1 MNTLNFN
8 FLKPKWN
15 ELADIAGFAEQ
26 YVNADPSS
34 ALVKLR
40 QFCEQTVH
48 FIYAEHGLAH
58 AYQSGLNDL
67 LQEFSFKQSVPRVVI
82 SKLHS
87 LRVHG
92 NKAAHGE
99 DVQARDSRWLLQECH
114 DLAKWLA
121 LTYAGAKADTLPS
134 YQEPAMPSGK
144 DPAELRREK
153 KAILE
158 RLAKQEAQT
167 EKLLK
172 ELEAARKKAKQAE
185 ATAEE
190 LKTAA
195 EKGQQSANT
204 LEFDEAT
211 TRDRLIDSLLVSAG
225 WNVGADGKNTDD
237 VGQEVDVVYVGDHDG
252 KGRCDYVLYRVED
265 GLALAVIEAKKTSVD
280 PEVGREQAR
289 MYADGI
295 AAKQGGR
302 RPIIFCTNGYET
314 TIWNDANKEP
324 PRQIFGFYSK
334 DSLEYLLT
342 QNEKRLPGDQIE
354 VDPKFQIRRYQLE
367 AIKRVTE
374 RFAAKHRK
382 ALIIQATGT
391 GKTRVAI
398 ALCDAMMAAGWAKRI
413 LFLCDRRELR
423 KQAKENFQQY
433 IDEPL
438 TYVTA
443 DTYKEREHRIYL
455 ATYPAMMKVYESFD
469 VGFFDLVI
477 CDESHRSIYNRYR
490 DLLLYFDAYQ
500 VGLTATPVQFIA
512 RNTYKLFGCEDKDP
526 TAHFSYE
533 EALTDSSGPFLVPYK
548 VKALTT
554 DFTRKGMKYSEMS
567 DEQKQQLEADEADPE
582 SVDYEP
588 KEIDKKVF
596 NLDTNRIVL
605 ENLMTGGIKD
615 ATGSYVGKS
624 IIFARSH
631 DHAIILQ
638 KQFFKLYPQ
647 LGGNFCKVID
657 NYEPRAEEL
666 IQEFKKP
673 ASGFQIAISVD
684 MMDTGIDVP
693 EVVNLVFAKPVF
705 SYVKFHQMIGRGTR
719 LRPGLFGV
727 DDEGKPI
734 DKKYFQIFDH
744 WGNFEYFGQL
754 EDESEPAQ
762 TKSLLQRLFESRL
775 EFAETALNKPNLA
788 AFELAAKLL
797 SQDVASLPD
806 KTISVKEKYREVGA
820 ARDPQAIKQFDP
832 ATVAMLRQDIAPLMQ
847 WRSITGD
854 QDAYSFDLLMSRMQT
869 ELVREPTALAAGPGH
884 DDQGNPGPTLARSA
898 HSSAFEDHK
907 TDLLDRVNG
916 LSMHLN
922 QVRAKEQTI
931 SAIRGASFWDGVT
944 VDDLERVREDL
955 RGIMKYR
962 ANKSVPSPPPKIL
975 DVAEVRENVQ
985 SYDIKPKMD
994 GLDLVQ
1000 YRTRVEEVLRKL
1012 FDENDVLQRIKAG
1025 RPVSDDDLRALVS
1038 LVLTQE
1044 PDLDLSN
1051 LIEYYPETAGHLDV
1065 AIRGIIGLD
1074 TDAVEERFAAFD
1086 RKHTKL
1092 NSMQLRFLALLQNH
1106 IAKYGSIEIERLY
1119 EDPFTTLSADGVD
1132 GIFAE
1137 DQINDL
1143 ITIIG
1148 EFQP

>member
-1 MNTLNFN
+1 MKTINFE
-8 FLKPKWN
+8 FLKPKW
-15 ELADIAGFAEQ
+15 EALANIAGFAEQ
-26 YVNADPSS
+26 YVHADPSS

-40 QFCEQTVH
+40 QFGEQVVEY
-48 FIYAEHGLAH
+48 IYGHHHLPRP
-58 AYQSGLNDL
+58 YQAGLNDL
-67 LQEFSFKQSVPRVVI
+67 LQEHTFKQVIPSVVLN
-82 SKLHS
+82 KLHS
-87 LRVHG
+87 LRVQG

-99 DVQARDSRWLLQECH
+99 EVGTHQSRWILQEAF
-114 DLAKWLA
+114 DLSKWLV
-121 LTYAGAKADTLPS
+121 LTYRRADVGTLPTQF
-134 YQEPAMPSGK
+134 QEPDPPSTR
-144 DPAELRREK
+144 DPAELRKEK

-167 EKLLK
+167 EKLLAD
-172 ELEAARKKAKQAE
+172 LEAERKKSKQSQD
-185 ATAEE
+185 TIEE
-190 LKTAA
+190 LQAVAA
-195 EKGQQSANT
+195 VAQQSANA
-204 LEFDEAT
+204 LHFNEAT
-211 TRDRLIDSLLVSAG
+211 TRKRLIDSLLVSAG
-225 WNVGADGKNTDD
+225 WNVGANGKSTDE
-237 VGQEVDVVYVGDHDG
+237 VGQEIKVMYVGDH
-252 KGRCDYVLYRVED
+252 KGEGRADYVLYRKQD
-265 GLALAVIEAKKTSVD
+265 GRILAVVEAKKTSVD
-280 PEVGREQAR
+280 PAVGREQAR

-295 AAKQGGR
+295 AATQNGH

-314 TIWNDANKEP
+314 TIWNDAVGEP
-324 PRQIFGFYSK
+324 PRQVFGFYSK

-342 QNEKRLPGDQIE
+342 QNESRLPADQIK
-354 VDPKFQIRRYQLE
+354 VDPKFSLHMYQLE

-374 RFAAKHRK
+374 RFAAKHRR

-398 ALCDAMMAAGWAKRI
+398 ALCDSLMAAGWAKRI

-423 KQAKENFQQY
+423 KQAKENFQIY

-438 TYVTA
+438 IYVKA

-469 VGFFDLVI
+469 VGFFDLII

-490 DLLLYFDAYQ
+490 DLLLYFDAFQ
-500 VGLTATPVQFIA
+500 IGLTATPVQFIA

-526 TAHFSYE
+526 TAHYSYE
-533 EALTDSSGPFLVPYK
+533 EALTDANGPFLVPYR
-548 VKALTT
+548 VKTLTT
-554 DFTRKGMKYSEMS
+554 DFTRKGIKYSEMS
-567 DEQKQQLEADEADPE
+567 EEQKRQLEADEADPE
-582 SVDYEP
+582 SIDYDP
-588 KEIDKKVF
+588 KEIDKKVYS
-596 NLDTNRIVL
+596 LDTNRIVL
-605 ENLMTGGIKD
+605 ENLMTNGIKE

-631 DHAIILQ
+631 YHAIILQ
-638 KQFFKLYPQ
+638 KQFYKLYPQ

-684 MMDTGIDVP
+684 MLDTGIDVP
-693 EVVNLVFAKPVF
+693 GVVNLVFAKPVF

-719 LRPGLFGV
+719 LCPGLFGV
-727 DDEGKPI
+727 DEDGKSI
-734 DKKYFQIFDH
+734 DKKFFQIFDH
-744 WGNFEYFGQL
+744 WGNFEYFGEL
-754 EDESEPAQ
+754 ENEAEPAQ

-775 EFAETALNKPNLA
+775 DFADTALNKPNLA
-788 AFELAAKLL
+788 AFDIAAKLL
-797 SQDVASLPD
+797 IQDIAALPD
-806 KTISVKEKYREVGA
+806 KTISVREKYREVVT
-820 ARDPQAIKQFDP
+820 AREPELIKQFSP

-854 QDAYSFDLLMSRMQT
+854 QDAYSFDLLISRMQT
-869 ELVREPTALAAGPGH
+869 QLLRE
-884 DDQGNPGPTLARSA
+884 
-898 HSSAFEDHK
+898 SSSFEDHK
-907 TDLLDRVNG
+907 TDLLDRING

-931 SAIRGASFWDGVT
+931 AAVRGRQFWDGVT
-944 VDDLERVREDL
+944 VADLERVREEL

-962 ANKSVPSPPPKIL
+962 ATTSVPRLPPKIL
-975 DVAEVRENVQ
+975 DVSEIRENIETYEIQ
-985 SYDIKPKMD
+985 PKMD

-1000 YRTRVEEVLRKL
+1000 YRARVEQVLRKL
-1012 FDENDVLQRIKAG
+1012 FDESQVLQRIKAG
-1025 RPVSDDDLRALVS
+1025 EPVSEEDLRSLVS

-1051 LIEYYPETAGHLDV
+1051 LMDYYPETAGHLDV
-1065 AIRGIIGLD
+1065 AIRSIIGLD
-1074 TDAVEERFAAFD
+1074 PVIVKERFAEFV

-1092 NSMQLRFLALLQNH
+1092 NSMQLRFLQLLHNH

-1119 EDPFTTLSADGVD
+1119 EDPFTTLAADGVD

-1143 ITIIG
+1143 IAIIG
-1148 EFQP
+1148 EFQSKTN

>member
-1 MNTLNFN
+1 MDGCPAYFRQGQAKMNTLNFN

-26 YVNADPSS
+26 YVHVDPSS

-48 FIYAEHGLAH
+48 FIYAEHGLSH

-67 LQEFSFKQSVPRVVI
+67 LQEFSFKQAVPRVVI

-99 DVQARDSRWLLQECH
+99 DVGTRDSRWLLQECH

-121 LTYAGAKADTLPS
+121 LTYGGAKADGLPKF
-134 YQEPAMPSGK
+134 QEPEPPSGK
-144 DPAELRREK
+144 DPAELRKEK
-153 KAILE
+153 RAILE

-167 EKLLK
+167 EKLLR
-172 ELEAARKKAKQAE
+172 ELEVARKKAKQAE

-190 LKTAA
+190 LKAAA
-195 EKGQQSANT
+195 EKGQQSAKT
-204 LEFDEAT
+204 LDFDEAT
-211 TRDRLIDSLLVSAG
+211 TRTRLIDSLLVSAG
-225 WNVGADGKNTDD
+225 WNVGSGGKNTDD
-237 VGQEVDVVYVGDHDG
+237 VGQEVEVVYVGDHEG
-252 KGRCDYVLYRVED
+252 KGRCDYVLYRIED
-265 GLALAVIEAKKTSVD
+265 GLALAVVEAKKTSID

-289 MYADGI
+289 MYADAI

-302 RPIIFCTNGYET
+302 RPVIFCTNGCET
-314 TIWNDANKEP
+314 TIWNDANNEP
-324 PRQIFGFYSK
+324 PRQIFGFYSR

-342 QNEKRLPGDQIE
+342 QNEERLPADQIE
-354 VDPKFQIRRYQLE
+354 VHPKFGIRRYQLE

-455 ATYPAMMKVYESFD
+455 ATYPAMMKVFESFD

-526 TAHFSYE
+526 TALFSYE
-533 EALTDSSGPFLVPYK
+533 EALTDASGPFLVPYK

-554 DFTRKGMKYSEMS
+554 DFTRKGVKYSEMS
-567 DEQKQQLEADEADPE
+567 EDQKRQLEADETDPE

-605 ENLMTGGIKD
+605 ENLMTHGIKD
-615 ATGSYVGKS
+615 ATGSHVGKS

-631 DHAIILQ
+631 EHAIILQ

-673 ASGFQIAISVD
+673 GSGFQIAISVD

-705 SYVKFHQMIGRGTR
+705 SFVKFHQMIGRGTR
-719 LRPGLFGV
+719 LCPGLFGT

-754 EDESEPAQ
+754 ENESEPAP
-762 TKSLLQRLFESRL
+762 TKSLLQRLFESRIEL
-775 EFAETALNKPNLA
+775 AEVALNKPNNA
-788 AFELAAKLL
+788 AFETAAKLL
-797 SQDVASLPD
+797 AQDVASLPD
-806 KTISVKEKYREVGA
+806 KTISVREKYREVGA
-820 ARDPQAIKQFDP
+820 ARDPQAIQQFEP

-854 QDAYSFDLLMSRMQT
+854 QDAYSFDLLISRMQT
-869 ELVREPTALAAGPGH
+869 QLLLE
-884 DDQGNPGPTLARSA
+884 
-898 HSSAFEDHK
+898 SSQFEDHK
-907 TDLLDRVNG
+907 ADLLDRVAG

-931 SAIRGASFWDGVT
+931 AAIRGAAFWDGVT
-944 VDDLERVREDL
+944 VADLEGVREDL

-962 ANKSVPSPPPKIL
+962 ASKSVPSPPPKIL

-985 SYDIKPKMD
+985 SYEVKPTMD

-1012 FDENDVLQRIKAG
+1012 FDENEVLQRIKAG
-1025 RPVSDDDLRALVS
+1025 DPVTDDDLRALVS

-1044 PDLDLSN
+1044 PDLDLSD
-1051 LIEYYPETAGHLDV
+1051 LIEYYPETAGHLDL
-1065 AIRGIIGLD
+1065 AIRSIIGLD
-1074 TDAVEERFAAFD
+1074 AEAVKARFAAFD

-1119 EDPFTTLSADGVD
+1119 EAPFTTLSADGVD

-1143 ITIIG
+1143 IEIIG
-1148 EFQP
+1148 EFQPKPT